1 MAAGEREV
9 RKGTIADS
17 IAIAR
22 GSLRNP
28 GRALKS
34 GLRGLPHI
42 RKKTRMCGVPAIR
55 ARLFV
60 FVAVGSATATM
71 GRATTRGC
79 GMGGATGRVVV
90 RGCGMGITHGAT
102 AVVSAIAPGAY
113 GPWPTSA
120 IGCIRASTAVS
131 TAGDIS
137 ASSPAIEA
145 VITPAVAIA
154 PARPW
159 THAQEDAVIEIA
171 RPIKSA
177 GCAAIRCIV
186 VVAV

>member
-1 MAAGEREV
+1 MGCAASHTFAKRRECV
-9 RKGTIADS
+9 GHP
-17 IAIAR
+17 
-22 GSLRNP
+22 L
-28 GRALKS
+28 S
-34 GLRGLPHI
+34 GLGRFWFQSSAKFSGY
-42 RKKTRMCGVPAIR
+42 G
-55 ARLFV
+55 LFV

-90 RGCGMGITHGAT
+90 RGCGMGTTHGAT

-131 TAGDIS
+131 TAGDIPAS
-137 ASSPAIEA
+137 ASAIEA
-145 VITPAVAIA
+145 MIAPAVAIA

-177 GCAAIRCIV
+177 GCAAVRSIV